1 MRQNFRSKSL
11 QRAVPSGLDNDAR
24 PKRQQVRERVDHQ
37 KSTVSFP
44 SVAIKIRPS
53 DEHADQFGK
62 FAAQCEAMHNLFAD
76 GTVSDD
82 TNARPARIN
91 QWRTL

>member
-1 MRQNFRSKSL
+1 
-11 QRAVPSGLDNDAR
+11 
-24 PKRQQVRERVDHQ
+24 
-37 KSTVSFP
+37 
-44 SVAIKIRPS
+44 VAIKIRPS